1 MERAGSTPAQIAR
14 FLANL
19 KRFEQGEQ
27 GWLAESD
34 IEPVESVPSL
44 EELPA
49 DTAPLG
55 QAVVIKLN
63 GGLGTSMGLNGPKS
77 LIEVRPGLSFLDIVV
92 KQVQPVG
99 VPLVLMNSFNTSQ
112 ESLARLERHQLEQ
125 DLPLEFLQS
134 QTPKIRPDLTPAEHP
149 ESHYEWCP
157 PGHGDLYPSLKD
169 SGLLEQ
175 LLAAG
180 RRYAFVSNIDNLGA
194 TLDARILAW
203 FVATGAPFLME
214 VTRRTPSDRKGGHLA
229 RRQGSLILRELAQ
242 CPDQD
247 RQSFQDIRR
256 HRYFNT
262 NNLWLDLEAIAH
274 TTPTLPLIVNRKPVK
289 PDEPDSEMV
298 IQLET
303 AMGAAIGS
311 LAGALA
317 LEVPR
322 TRFAPVKTTADL
334 LVVRS
339 DAYHLG
345 DDSHFEAS
353 SAELPEVA
361 LDPRHY
367 QTIAQLEELI
377 PHPPSLL
384 NCRQLTINGPFRF
397 GRQVTVEGR
406 VELDNPTSEPRLVPD
421 GSLLREG
428 TSLSV

>member
-1 MERAGSTPAQIAR
+1 MERAGSTPSQIER

-19 KRFEQGEQ
+19 ERFQQGEK
-27 GWLAESD
+27 GIIPEAE
-34 IEPVESVPSL
+34 IEPVESVPQL
-44 EELPA
+44 AELPEES
-49 DTAPLG
+49 APLD

-77 LIEVRPGLSFLDIVV
+77 LIEIRSGLSFLDIVV

-112 ESLARLERHQLEQ
+112 ESLARLETHQLEQ
-125 DLPLEFLQS
+125 KLPLEFLQS
-134 QTPKIRPDLTPAEHP
+134 QTPKIRLDLTPAEHP

-194 TLDARILAW
+194 TLDGRILAW
-203 FVATGAPFLME
+203 FAASGAPFLME
-214 VTRRTPSDRKGGHLA
+214 VTRRTASDRKGGHLA
-229 RRQGSLILRELAQ
+229 RRDGSLILRELAQ
-242 CPDQD
+242 CPKEDSQA
-247 RQSFQDIRR
+247 FQNIER
-256 HRYFNT
+256 HRFFNT
-262 NNLWLDLEAIAH
+262 NNLWLDLEAIAR
-274 TTPTLPLIVNRKPVK
+274 TSPVLPLIVNRKPVK
-289 PDEPDSEMV
+289 PDEPDSETV

-311 LAGALA
+311 LPGARA

-322 TRFAPVKTTADL
+322 TRFAPVKTTSDL

-339 DAYHLG
+339 DAYQLK
-345 DDSHFEAS
+345 DDFHVEPRADQ
-353 SAELPEVA
+353 LPEVE
-361 LDPRHY
+361 LDPGHY

-377 PHPPSLL
+377 PHPLSLL
-384 NCRQLTINGPFRF
+384 KCRKLTVTGPFRF
-397 GRQVTVEGR
+397 GKEVVVEGTVEL
-406 VELDNPTSEPRLVPD
+406 ENPDSTPRPVPD